1 MAPPELD
8 LADAAAR
15 VAHATRTAGRG
26 TQKLASELREIIN
39 DVPEQSY
46 AHGAAAAL
54 LAVLEKTQDTKGA
67 VRSDLPFES
76 GSVPARLLL
85 EIEAG
90 VRGANTD
97 LAERL
102 GTDKTQLSR
111 AGRRLRQLRLA
122 ECEREG
128 RINRWKITPEGA
140 ALVSRL
146 RQQ

>member
-1 MAPPELD
+1 MVPPELD

-15 VAHATRTAGRG
+15 VAHAARTAGRG
-26 TQKLASELREIIN
+26 TQKLASELREVID

-54 LAVLEKTQDTKGA
+54 LAVLEQAQETKGA

-76 GSVPARLLL
+76 GSLPARLLL
-85 EIEAG
+85 EIAAG
-90 VRGANTD
+90 VHGANTD

-111 AGRRLRQLRLA
+111 ADRRLRQLRLVD
-122 ECEREG
+122 CERNG
-128 RINRWKITPEGA
+128 RINRWTITSGGESVVDRFG
-140 ALVSRL
+140 SE
-146 RQQ
+146 

>member
-1 MAPPELD
+1 MVPPNLD
-8 LADAAAR
+8 LRDAAAR
-15 VAHATRTAGRG
+15 VAHAARTAGRG
-26 TQKLASELREIIN
+26 TRQLASELREVID

-46 AHGAAAAL
+46 EHGAAVAL
-54 LAVLEKTQDTKGA
+54 LAVLEHVQDTVA
-67 VRSDLPFES
+67 TSESDLQFEP
-76 GSVPARLLL
+76 GSLPARLLL

-128 RINRWKITPEGA
+128 RINRWDITPAGA

-146 RQQ
+146 RQR

>member
-1 MAPPELD
+1 VVPAD
-8 LADAAAR
+8 LEFRDAAAR
-15 VAHATRTAGRG
+15 VAHAVRTAGRG
-26 TQKLASELREIIN
+26 TRQLAIELREVID
-39 DVPEQSY
+39 DVPERSY

-54 LAVLEKTQDTKGA
+54 LAVLEQAQDTQGA

-146 RQQ
+146 RRQ

>member
-1 MAPPELD
+1 MALPDLD
-8 LADAAAR
+8 LADVAAR
-15 VAHATRTAGRG
+15 VAHAARTAGRG
-26 TQKLASELREIIN
+26 SQKLASELREVIDN
-39 DVPEQSY
+39 LPEQSY
-46 AHGAAAAL
+46 AHGAAAAF
-54 LAVLEKTQDTKGA
+54 LAALEQAQDTTGA
-67 VRSDLPFES
+67 LRSDLPFES
-76 GSVPARLLL
+76 GALPARLLL

-111 AGRRLRQLRLA
+111 AGRRLRQLQLVER
-122 ECEREG
+122 EREG